1 MNKII
6 EKFGKSFSK
15 IILPFLYKLF
25 FVFKINK
32 RAANYFEEKSFFSN
46 NKQNFEELIKFLL
59 ENKKII
65 ALDVGA
71 QGGFNSDE
79 FFSKKYNNFFEPVL
93 VEPIKDEAEKLKRKN
108 KYVINNGL
116 WSSKT
121 KKKFIFL
128 KIDWVVLRCMNLIIT
143 CFNCIKLKARIIKIM
158 M

>member
-1 MNKII
+1 MVNEAK
-6 EKFGKSFSK
+6 KQKK
-15 IILPFLYKLF
+15 K
-25 FVFKINK
+25 
-32 RAANYFEEKSFFSN
+32 NYVLN
-46 NKQNFEELIKFLL
+46 NKLVSSWMNELEKTLFQRQKIKS

-93 VEPIKDEAEKLKRKN
+93 VEPIKEEAEKLKRKN

-121 KKKFIFL
+121 KKKNICSWTY
-128 KIDWVVLRCMNLIIT
+128 IG
-143 CFNCIKLKARIIKIM
+143 
-158 M
+158 